1 MNEIQT
7 VRTPDIIGSEI
18 RSLTSQAKTMTLW
31 FGIEIGRRLT
41 EAKALLE
48 HGQWLPYLKE
58 QTEFS
63 QSSASRLMTLYREYG
78 AAQTSLFGAESNYP
92 TLNNLSI
99 SNALRLL
106 AVPEEEREEFAAE
119 HDVEHMSAREL
130 DELIKA
136 REAAEARAEQAENAL
151 RQADEGAALR
161 AAEWQEKIDAAKSA
175 ESDAKELLKELKDK
189 LAAAEA
195 ASRRAADELEELRS
209 RPVEVAVEVDEEAV
223 KEAETKARAAS
234 DAEWA
239 EKYAKLNAELSD
251 ANAKAEKLKAKAEKL
266 KAKVKKAEEAQ
277 AAAAEELD
285 KARRQTKLSDPNTAV
300 FKQIFE
306 SLQEDFNKLHGCLLK
321 IRASDADTAQKLGK
335 AVQALVEKMQGALNE

>member
-18 RSLTSQAKTMTLW
+18 RSLTNQAKTMTLW

-119 HDVEHMSAREL
+119 HDVEHIL
-130 DELIKA
+130 QPPLI
-136 REAAEARAEQAENAL
+136 
-151 RQADEGAALR
+151 
-161 AAEWQEKIDAAKSA
+161 
-175 ESDAKELLKELKDK
+175 
-189 LAAAEA
+189 
-195 ASRRAADELEELRS
+195 
-209 RPVEVAVEVDEEAV
+209 
-223 KEAETKARAAS
+223 
-234 DAEWA
+234 
-239 EKYAKLNAELSD
+239 
-251 ANAKAEKLKAKAEKL
+251 
-266 KAKVKKAEEAQ
+266 
-277 AAAAEELD
+277 
-285 KARRQTKLSDPNTAV
+285 
-300 FKQIFE
+300 
-306 SLQEDFNKLHGCLLK
+306 
-321 IRASDADTAQKLGK
+321 
-335 AVQALVEKMQGALNE
+335 

>member
-195 ASRRAADELEELRS
+195 ASRRAADELEELRN

-223 KEAETKARAAS
+223 KEAEIKARAAS

-251 ANAKAEKLKAKAEKL
+251 ANAKAEKLKAK
-266 KAKVKKAEEAQ
+266 VKKAEEAQ
-277 AAAAEELD
+277 AAAAAELD

>member
-18 RSLTSQAKTMTLW
+18 RSLTSQAKAMTLW

-195 ASRRAADELEELRS
+195 ASRRAADELEELRN
-209 RPVEVAVEVDEEAV
+209 RPVEVAVEVDEKAV
-223 KEAETKARAAS
+223 KEAEIKARAAS

-251 ANAKAEKLKAKAEKL
+251 ANAKAEKLKV
-266 KAKVKKAEEAQ
+266 KVKKAEEAQ
-277 AAAAEELD
+277 AAAAVELD

>member
-18 RSLTSQAKTMTLW
+18 RSLTNQAKTMTLW

-161 AAEWQEKIDAAKSA
+161 AAEWQEKIDAASEAERSA
-175 ESDAKELLKELKDK
+175 KKLLDELNDR

-195 ASRRAADELEELRS
+195 EKRAAADELAELRN
-209 RPVEVAVEVDEEAV
+209 RPVEVAVEVDEQAV
-223 KEAETKARAAS
+223 KEAEIKARAAS
-234 DAEWA
+234 DAEWT
-239 EKYAKLNAELSD
+239 EKYSKLNAKLSE
-251 ANAKAEKLKAKAEKL
+251 AEEKAEKLKS
-266 KAKVKKAEEAQ
+266 KVKKAEEAQ
-277 AAAAEELD
+277 AAAAAELD

-306 SLQEDFNKLHGCLLK
+306 TLQEDFNKLHGCLMK
-321 IRASDADTAQKLGK
+321 IRASDADTAQKLGA